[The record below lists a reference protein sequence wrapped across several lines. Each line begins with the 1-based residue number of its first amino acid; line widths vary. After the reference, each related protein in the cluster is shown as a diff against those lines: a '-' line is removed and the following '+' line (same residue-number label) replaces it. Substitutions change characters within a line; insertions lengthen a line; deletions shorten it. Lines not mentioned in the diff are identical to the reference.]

1 MDLAKM
7 QNANGEDTGT
17 VIMAL
22 STEEAAA
29 VRDALAL
36 RTGLRDIVGRISTG
50 APLDAAP
57 LSRLLGDEPGA
68 ASPAAASAATARTV
82 VKRAG
87 PVATGGASAAR
98 PKANRTAA
106 KRKK

>member
-68 ASPAAASAATARTV
+68 ASPAA
-82 VKRAG
+82 VKRPG
-87 PVATGGASAAR
+87 PVAAGGASAAR
-98 PKANRTAA
+98 PTAKRTTA